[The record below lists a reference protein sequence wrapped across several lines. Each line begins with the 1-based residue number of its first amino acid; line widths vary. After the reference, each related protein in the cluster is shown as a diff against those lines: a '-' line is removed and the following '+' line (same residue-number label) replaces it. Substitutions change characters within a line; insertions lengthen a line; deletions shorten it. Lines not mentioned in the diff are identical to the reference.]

1 MFINYKKITLPV
13 LTLGLFGASSAYAE
27 INMNLLSAYNGNSGA
42 KTGIGEIIAYS
53 PDQHTVLSTLS
64 GNDGYGVQILE
75 LESNGQLTERS
86 SIDFSSAFVNQNS
99 IRSVSSTAIDP
110 LGRGFGV
117 ATLIPTLNG
126 QSQGKLAFFNYRSG
140 SSGPI
145 TTLDVGFHPDMVRFS
160 KDGSQ
165 LFIANEGEF
174 TVGGD
179 SDAPGSIS
187 IVDLSGISRVSDVA
201 SLSSFQVKTFDF
213 KADNLAAGVNLN
225 HMRINDPT
233 ATELYRH
240 IEPEYISELDD
251 KLYVSLQENNA
262 VGVFD
267 LQTEKWTKLH
277 PLGTI
282 KQTIDASDKDGGVH
296 IDDSVSGLPMPD
308 TLATFNSN
316 GKKFIVTA
324 NEGDFRVDDGDRI
337 RVKDL
342 DNLDENTRNELN
354 DLYDGN
360 FAAKSALGRLRVST
374 VDGDLDGDG
383 DIDELIMAGTRSVSI
398 WDAETGERVSD
409 TGSLESLLFSLD
421 PDKHNI
427 NANLSKFD
435 KRSDDKG
442 PEPEALYL
450 AEIEG
455 KRIAFIGLERQGGIL
470 AFDISNPESPEFSG
484 YINNLTDGLVSPE
497 SLLFINAEDSPTG
510 RSILLAGYERNG
522 GGIGVYSIDTAS
534 QVVPVPSAMVLMM
547 TALSGFVVMSRQR
560 KDLLSK

>member
-1 MFINYKKITLPV
+1 MFKKHKKITLTMLV
-13 LTLGLFGASSAYAE
+13 FGFLGAPAVHAE
-27 INMNLLSAYNGNSGA
+27 INMNLLSAYNGNSAA

-64 GNDGYGVQILE
+64 GDDGYGVQILE

-99 IRSVSSTAIDP
+99 ISSVSSTAIDP

-126 QSQGKLAFFNYRSG
+126 LNKGKLAFFDYREG

-145 TTLDVGFHPDMVRFS
+145 TTLDVGFHPDMVKFS
-160 KDGSQ
+160 KDGSH
-165 LFIANEGEF
+165 LFIANEGEY

-187 IVDLSGISRVSDVA
+187 IIDLSGISSASDVA
-201 SLSSFQVKTFDF
+201 TLSNFQVKTFDF
-213 KADNLAAGVNLN
+213 RADNLAANVTLDA
-225 HMRINDPT
+225 MRINDPT

-262 VGVFD
+262 VAVFG
-267 LQTEKWTKLH
+267 LQTEKWTELY

-296 IDDSVSGLPMPD
+296 IDDRVSGLPMPD
-308 TLATFNSN
+308 TIATFSRN
-316 GKKFIVTA
+316 GNKYIVTA

-337 RVKDL
+337 RVKDM
-342 DNLDENTRNELN
+342 DNLDENTQNELN
-354 DLYDGN
+354 DLYDGD
-360 FAAKSALGRLRVST
+360 FAANNALGRLRVST
-374 VDGDLDGDG
+374 VDGDLDDDG
-383 DIDELIMAGTRSVSI
+383 DIDELIMPGTRSVSI
-398 WDAETGERVSD
+398 WDAETGELVSD

-427 NANLSKFD
+427 NTKLSKFD
-435 KRSDDKG
+435 QRSDDKG

-455 KRIAFIGLERQGGIL
+455 KQIAFIGLERQGGIL

-534 QVVPVPSAMVLMM
+534 HVVPVPSAMVLMM
-547 TALSGFVVMSRQR
+547 TALSGFIVMNRQR
-560 KDLLSK
+560 RTLLS